1 MENMVVMKQ
10 VERMMEFMDVEAREM
25 VEKIDAKTEEDFTHV
40 KGDEISKGRKKID
53 EEMRRKEKQ
62 EIVQKKMEISEI
74 QRKARLSLLRA
85 KDELVKAV
93 MEEAMTSLTES
104 LKDKK
109 LYASL
114 LCSLLTE
121 GLCQIMEP
129 VVIVRCRKEDLT
141 MLENVIP
148 EAVFEYE
155 AKTNKYV
162 NVQIDTNSW
171 VEDES
176 VGGVKVTTVGGEI
189 FIDNTVAARFAR
201 IGQLEMP
208 RVRKNLFGDIM

>member
-40 KGDEISKGRKKID
+40 KGDEILKGRKKID

-62 EIVQKKMEISEI
+62 ELVRKKMEISEI

-176 VGGVKVTTVGGEI
+176 VGGVEVTTVGGEI
-189 FIDNTVAARFAR
+189 FIDNTVAARFSR